1 MYDGRGRHP
10 RPPPITA
17 SLRNQSQNELYSPSS
32 HTNRSVNISNTTTT
46 HNKTTTQHRTT
57 TKHPTTSREYAR
69 RKVGMLLGISIIMII
84 GSKQNSP
91 ILSLRFSI
99 ESNSVKNF
107 TKHDVTEISTQEG
120 VFCSELCLL
129 LHAKG
134 GGRWVERYY
143 LLSNYPIPRI
153 SNYESGGLRLPR
165 KLNESSVILLP
176 VNQST
181 SIWIKKTIVI
191 SQIPQYPKVAYLSKH
206 SYYHSS

>member
-1 MYDGRGRHP
+1 MIYGFVFSKDKRIINSTGIYIGILLMTSFASVFCYDLIMCIGDR
-10 RPPPITA
+10 TA
-17 SLRNQSQNELYSPSS
+17 NVLVVLFS
-32 HTNRSVNISNTTTT
+32 
-46 HNKTTTQHRTT
+46 
-57 TKHPTTSREYAR
+57 
-69 RKVGMLLGISIIMII
+69 LGICIVMII

-91 ILSLRFSI
+91 ILSLQFSV
-99 ESNSVKNF
+99 ENNCVKNF

-129 LHAKG
+129 LHSKG

-143 LLSNYPIPRI
+143 LLSNHPIPRI
-153 SNYESGGLRLPR
+153 PNYESGGLRLPR
-165 KLNESSVILLP
+165 KLNESNVILLP

-206 SYYHSS
+206 

>member
-1 MYDGRGRHP
+1 MICGFVFSKDKRILNSAGIYIGILFMTGFTSVFCYDLIMCIGDR
-10 RPPPITA
+10 IA
-17 SLRNQSQNELYSPSS
+17 NVLVVLLS
-32 HTNRSVNISNTTTT
+32 
-46 HNKTTTQHRTT
+46 
-57 TKHPTTSREYAR
+57 
-69 RKVGMLLGISIIMII
+69 LGISIIMII